1 MSIICLKARAAKRSR
16 ATQPIAIAISYPCAP
31 IPSAS
36 HSAMAL
42 PVLLLLLLGA
52 FQQLHLGLSAVPHD
66 LSDFQSE
73 YVCDGA
79 TLIVWPHR

>member
-1 MSIICLKARAAKRSR
+1 
-16 ATQPIAIAISYPCAP
+16 
-31 IPSAS
+31 
-36 HSAMAL
+36 MAL